1 MRLKDLVSYSV
12 QPQRGFLPA
21 EDPLLCLPAAYDVLE
36 AVAAD
41 LPALLLAG
49 QLRPAVDNLPPF
61 DLVGLEVEGVRNR
74 AMLLLSVLGNAY
86 VWAEPEPALR
96 LPRSL
101 AVPWSQVA
109 AAAGRPPIISHASMV
124 LHNWRRLSSNRP
136 LTLDNLATLQ
146 LFLGGLDE
154 SWFYLVTVAIEAEGG
169 TAVSAMVSALE
180 AAETQRLDEVACQ
193 LDLLA
198 VALEKMLKT
207 LRRMPEQCDPH
218 IFFYR
223 IRPFLSSWP
232 QSGVIYEGVSE
243 QPQLLVGG
251 SAAQSSLL
259 QALDAGLGVR
269 HTGRFL
275 REMRDYMPPPH
286 RRFVEVLENG
296 RSLQAVVL
304 ENKESYPTLAA
315 HFNTCIQLLD
325 SFRQTHL
332 EYSVRYISHQAADK
346 ASAIGTGGTDFV
358 PLLSQAR
365 KDTRAAQ
372 IDS

>member
-1 MRLKDLVSYSV
+1 
-12 QPQRGFLPA
+12 
-21 EDPLLCLPAAYDVLE
+21 
-36 AVAAD
+36 
-41 LPALLLAG
+41 
-49 QLRPAVDNLPPF
+49 
-61 DLVGLEVEGVRNR
+61 
-74 AMLLLSVLGNAY
+74 
-86 VWAEPEPALR
+86 
-96 LPRSL
+96 
-101 AVPWSQVA
+101 
-109 AAAGRPPIISHASMV
+109 
-124 LHNWRRLSSNRP
+124 
-136 LTLDNLATLQ
+136 
-146 LFLGGLDE
+146 
-154 SWFYLVTVAIEAEGG
+154 
-169 TAVSAMVSALE
+169 
-180 AAETQRLDEVACQ
+180 
-193 LDLLA
+193 
-198 VALEKMLKT
+198 
-207 LRRMPEQCDPH
+207 MPEQCDPH

-232 QSGVIYEGVSE
+232 RPGVIYEGVSE
-243 QPQLLVGG
+243 QPQLMAGG

-275 REMRDYMPPPH
+275 REMRGYMPPPH